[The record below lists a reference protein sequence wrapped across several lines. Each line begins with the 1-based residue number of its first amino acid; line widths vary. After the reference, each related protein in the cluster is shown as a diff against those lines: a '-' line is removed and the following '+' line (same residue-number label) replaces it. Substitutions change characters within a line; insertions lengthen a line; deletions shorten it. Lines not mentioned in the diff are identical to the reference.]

1 MFRLKKL
8 LPLMVALI
16 MIFGMNSN
24 VFATDDVPNV
34 NDESEGIVQKIS
46 NSDFDQAEKM
56 EAQDIQKITV
66 DDSSFPQLNVNT
78 NFKIDTL
85 KNYNNIE
92 NNTTQGISTNST
104 WQINDP
110 VFVGDG
116 KLTGAYDIYLVNAS
130 SNRTAALKLA
140 ASSSELIAQIF
151 IVDAQGNL
159 QPSNF
164 IVNANSSDKF
174 GALPSG
180 TYAIVIG
187 SSSGKVTGT
196 YTLMWNCSNPSG
208 AKSII
213 NRTSD
218 LARVVLFYSNN
229 EIRSNGDNI
238 ITNLKWEEHETWYL
252 PLGYSARDMS
262 ISAITS
268 KGTYLAS
275 FNSSKPYTANN
286 ALLIDVSKGSYLY
299 FNSYYSNDKGDVVHV
314 MNYIDPS
321 GLKTPRTLGNSSTD
335 FDWGNHYI
343 VINLDTFEVAEFLS
357 PFNYHYTKDGGR
369 TYSLNNVTR
378 VE

>member
-1 MFRLKKL
+1 
-8 LPLMVALI
+8 MVALI

-24 VFATDDVPNV
+24 VFATDGVPNV
-34 NDESEGIVQKIS
+34 NDKSEGIAQKIS
-46 NSDFDQAEKM
+46 NSDFEQAEKM
-56 EAQDIQKITV
+56 EAQDIQKITL
-66 DDSSFPQLNVNT
+66 DDSSFPQLKVNT

-92 NNTTQGISTNST
+92 NNSTQGISINST

-116 KLTGAYDIYLVNAS
+116 NLTGAYDIYLVNAS

-140 ASSSELIAQIF
+140 ASSSELIA
-151 IVDAQGNL
+151 
-159 QPSNF
+159 
-164 IVNANSSDKF
+164 
-174 GALPSG
+174 
-180 TYAIVIG
+180 YAIVIG